1 MFFASPAA
9 MPASSNPS
17 VAKKNTARMG
27 GVLFGGCECTL
38 SIFLLLYFFA
48 ANDSLMPTPVPGAF
62 IRLWILPRPKKY
74 VAGIFFPLL
83 RRGRPLQIPPLP
95 KRTPP
100 EWAVFFLAET
110 EGFEPS
116 WDCSLTD
123 FESAPL

>member
-1 MFFASPAA
+1 
-9 MPASSNPS
+9 
-17 VAKKNTARMG
+17 MG
-27 GVLFGGCECTL
+27 GVLFGGCDCIL
-38 SIFLLLYFFA
+38 SIFLMLYFFL

-74 VAGIFFPLL
+74 VAGIFFASPAAMPASSNPSVAKKK
-83 RRGRPLQIPPLP
+83 GQANACP
-95 KRTPP
+95 
-100 EWAVFFLAET
+100 FFLAET